1 MSLLR
6 RVCRQAAT
14 GLLIVL
20 AAGCAEAERPA
31 EPAAQP
37 AADREQLHPGTFPA
51 GTPFA
56 PGVRVGDTLYVS
68 GQSGRDPQTEQA
80 PDGIDAQA
88 RQAMENVGQVLAAAG
103 MDYAHLVKCH
113 VYLADMDDYTGMNA
127 VYASFFTG
135 RVPARTTIEAAGLPG
150 GSRVQIACIAYRDL
164 ANVSVITPAEG
175 TLPRP
180 LGPYSAA
187 VRAGSTVYLSGM
199 GGQMPEDRRLPEML
213 DDQVAQTLVNIATT
227 LEEAGLT
234 FADVVSRQIYLAQLT
249 AVDAV
254 APHDPVFAAM
264 PAPPTGTTVVP
275 RLPGG
280 IKTEMTFVA
289 ARGRLERHAIDDDT
303 AVGAERRG
311 LRVNGTLY
319 TRTESAAA
327 AGADVD
333 GQLRA
338 VLDRLERTLQDADM
352 SWADVAHVQV
362 GLADLA
368 DLGRLHQILA
378 ERWPV
383 RPPAGTVIQMR
394 ALDGVRV
401 QASLVAMVQ
410 S

>member
-1 MSLLR
+1 
-6 RVCRQAAT
+6 
-14 GLLIVL
+14 
-20 AAGCAEAERPA
+20 
-31 EPAAQP
+31 
-37 AADREQLHPGTFPA
+37 
-51 GTPFA
+51 
-56 PGVRVGDTLYVS
+56 
-68 GQSGRDPQTEQA
+68 
-80 PDGIDAQA
+80 
-88 RQAMENVGQVLAAAG
+88 
-103 MDYAHLVKCH
+103 
-113 VYLADMDDYTGMNA
+113 
-127 VYASFFTG
+127 
-135 RVPARTTIEAAGLPG
+135 VPARTTIEAAGLPG
-150 GSRVQIACIAYRDL
+150 GGRVQIACIAYRDL

-199 GGQMPEDRRLPEML
+199 GGQMPEDRRLPAML

-249 AVDAV
+249 AAEAV

-289 ARGRLERHAIDDDT
+289 ARGRLERHVIDE
-303 AVGAERRG
+303 AAGAERRG

-319 TRTESAAA
+319 TRTESAPA
-327 AGADVD
+327 AGADLD
-333 GQLRA
+333 EQLRA
-338 VLDRLERTLQDADM
+338 VLDRLDRTLRDADM
-352 SWADVAHVQV
+352 SWADVTHVQV
-362 GLADLA
+362 GLADLT
-368 DLGRLHQILA
+368 DLDRLHQILA
-378 ERWPV
+378 ERWPA

-394 ALDGVRV
+394 AVDGVRV
-401 QASLVAMVQ
+401 QASLVATVP